1 MSDLTKIC
9 EDYIERY
16 GYEFLSGCKNIY
28 KNNYYNFN
36 SFTLFLTTKGRYA
49 LIDNEDGDLLNYVW
63 CDSNGYCF
71 NNTEGLLHRLI
82 MKRLH
87 PNVSDEFD
95 VDHVDQNRF
104 NNTRANLRYVTR
116 SNNNRNV
123 KAKCESGILGL
134 RHRTEKKEFECRR
147 SVNGVPY
154 SKSFSYGNIRPYD
167 EAYQS
172 ALDWLKEFDND
183 NPIQSITK

>member
-16 GYEFLSGCKNIY
+16 SYEFLSGCKNIY
-28 KNNYYNFN
+28 KNNYYNFG
-36 SFTLFLTTKGRYA
+36 SFTLFLTTKGGYC
-49 LIDNEDGDLLNYVW
+49 IISNEDGDLLNYIW
-63 CDSNGYCF
+63 SDSNSYCLNATQGYM
-71 NNTEGLLHRLI
+71 HRLI

-95 VDHVDQNRF
+95 VDHIDQNKF

-116 SNNNRNV
+116 SNNLRNRSV
-123 KAKCESGILGL
+123 WCESGISGL
-134 RHRTEKKEFECRR
+134 CDVTEENRFRCQR
-147 SVNGVPY
+147 SANGVRY
-154 SKSFSYGNIRPYD
+154 SKSYRYGKVRSYE
-167 EAYQS
+167 EAYQL
-172 ALDWLKEFDND
+172 ALIWLKEFDND